1 MQNAI
6 QVFSNKDFTV
16 RTTRDEDGT
25 VWFVARDVAEALEY
39 SEESIK
45 SVTNLLAPVPE
56 CWKGR
61 KRIQTVERGEQ
72 EMLCLTEQGLYF
84 FLGRSDKPKALPYQM
99 WVAGEIMPSLRETGS
114 YSMKRDPDSMFA
126 LEGASFM
133 FSKAGIEGNQ
143 LVLALDKIY
152 RRQTGFS
159 ALKTAGIE
167 LVAPQQTQLLTPTE
181 IGAHFGLSARE
192 VNNILAGAGFQ
203 YKVGGRWQPLELGQE
218 YAVMLDVGKRCGEG
232 VPVRQLKWSSSILPV
247 FEEMMEVS
255 A

>member
-114 YSMKRDPDSMFA
+114 YSMKREPDSMFA

-232 VPVRQLKWSSSILPV
+232 VPVRQLKWSSTILSV
-247 FEEMMEVS
+247 FEEMMEAS

>member
-1 MQNAI
+1 MKTAI
-6 QVFSNKDFTV
+6 QVYSNQDFTV

-25 VWFVARDVAEALEY
+25 LWFVARDVMNALEY
-39 SEESIK
+39 SDSSTPSQVMQ
-45 SVTNLLAPVPE
+45 SVPGI
-56 CWKGR
+56 WKGI
-61 KRIQTVERGEQ
+61 KRIDTLGGEQ
-72 EMLCLTEQGLYF
+72 DMLCLTEQGVYF

-114 YSMKRDPDSMFA
+114 YSMKREPDSMFA

-247 FEEMMEVS
+247 FEEMMEAS